1 MEKERIMHL
10 TLLTQQGMGSTPL
23 LIVLG
28 DQNPP
33 SGDEGTGSTTSTPGQ
48 SPASAKSAPNVSDAS
63 ELDDNDGTTS
73 HSTESAAVYTDPD
86 NPFADLSGES
96 TGPEEDLANAAQQQL
111 EAQGEQAKSWQTV
124 GKTGAQEAQT
134 TATCTILFRP
144 KGKERFSEE
153 NRVQTAKALT
163 RAAGGRALAMRINT
177 RLNVAAVDVR
187 DTEAAK
193 NLRNTKTLGSIPVR
207 TTAPQPRGKT
217 SGIIRRLP
225 PSEPT
230 TELLEGLQSTVPVV
244 SIQRLGGGRVARV
257 NFDGELPTHV
267 ILWGLRFPV
276 TPETARPLQCGGC
289 GRLGHVR
296 AACKLLDACPTCRG
310 RHPRGTCGKRD
321 TPDCPNCGCRHSAFD
336 RQCTAYRREKG
347 IADLARQNGGN
358 WPAARAEMKA
368 RATQKKEVRTQ
379 DTAQAAQHSTTVLW
393 DNGPPR
399 SLFPTI
405 TETQT
410 GRTCQLPQ
418 ESARPTPPAQQREE
432 NARLVVPTA
441 QKKQEAYKRSY
452 TRDRPNKKGRRGGRR
467 PQTSTAGP
475 EFPPTHTETSETTS
489 ALSLPTPPAES
500 ASTLPPPPSNATG
513 SRESPAAPLEA
524 RLPPPEQNVNIA
536 ETLATLLATIR
547 SAVAQVLPLLARQ
560 QDQPGTT
567 TAALQLM
574 QIMGQLTP
582 YAAGSPTTT
591 NNGGQ
596 Q

>member
-1 MEKERIMHL
+1 MHL
-10 TLLTQQGMGSTPL
+10 TLLSHQGMGPTPL

-28 DQNPP
+28 DQNPT
-33 SGDEGTGSTTSTPGQ
+33 SEDDEKTGSPASTPCQ
-48 SPASAKSAPNVSDAS
+48 SPASATSAPNVSDTAA
-63 ELDDNDGTTS
+63 LDDHDGTTS
-73 HSTESAAVYTDPD
+73 HSTDSAVVYNDPN

-111 EAQGEQAKSWQTV
+111 EAHFEQAKDWQTV

-134 TATCTILFRP
+134 NATCTILFRP

-193 NLRNTKTLGSIPVR
+193 NLLSTKTLGSIPVR
-207 TTAPQPRGKT
+207 TTVPQSRGKT

-310 RHPRGTCGKRD
+310 RHPRGTCEKRD

-336 RQCTAYRREKG
+336 RQCTAYRREKC

-368 RATQKKEVRTQ
+368 QATKNKQVRIQ
-379 DTAQAAQHSTTVLW
+379 DPAQAAQHSTTVLW
-393 DNGPPR
+393 DNGPPP

-410 GRTCQLPQ
+410 GRTSRLPQ
-418 ESARPTPPAQQREE
+418 ESARPTPPAQQREVS
-432 NARLVVPTA
+432 ARPMIPSL

-452 TRDRPNKKGRRGGRR
+452 SRDRPNKKRRRGGRG
-467 PQTSTAGP
+467 PQTATAGP
-475 EFPPTHTETSETTS
+475 EFSPAHAGTSETTS
-489 ALSLPTPPAES
+489 ALPLHTPPEES
-500 ASTLPPPPSNATG
+500 ATDLPPLPSNTTG
-513 SRESPAAPLEA
+513 SQESPAAPLEA
-524 RLPPPEQNVNIA
+524 QLPSPQQNVNIA
-536 ETLATLLATIR
+536 ETLATLLATIS
-547 SAVAQVLPLLARQ
+547 SAVAQILPLLARQ
-560 QDQPGTT
+560 TDQPGTT

-582 YAAGSPTTT
+582 YASGSTTTT
-591 NNGGQ
+591 NHGGQ